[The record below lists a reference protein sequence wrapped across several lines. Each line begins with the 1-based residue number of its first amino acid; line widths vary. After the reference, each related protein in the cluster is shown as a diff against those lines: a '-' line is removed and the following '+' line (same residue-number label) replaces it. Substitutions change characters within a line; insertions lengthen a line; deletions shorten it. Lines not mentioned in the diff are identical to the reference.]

1 MTCISHCL
9 DLFLED
15 IASEKVHARDTDEGR
30 KMKVRFSW
38 LSDVV
43 SEGMEI
49 TVFLQRH
56 EKFRVALSEKSNL
69 KLRKGS
75 ETRFG
80 YHYYALERFVEN
92 RSPLREIFAGNKF
105 DELRKSLST
114 SELKTKFDQMKVKIL
129 DDKFWSKLA
138 DSLAVMKPAVV
149 FLRQSDDSKFS
160 AASVYPGFI
169 KTMEKIDAVG
179 LTEFLTLQR
188 REEVVQRLEERWNYC
203 DQPIYSVAQLLQ
215 PFSHPLVKKPAEQ
228 RELEERKKKGEDV
241 DEEDEQKRREEEDS
255 ALRTNFNLIV
265 EREYSS
271 EQDQNA
277 ASLELTAWE
286 EEKFE
291 GRARSALE
299 KLDMRAW
306 WSQFGH
312 KFPKLKHLAKLI
324 SSACATSGNS
334 ERAFKAMRDFQLQ
347 RSSLQSKTLDKQVY
361 VYYHRIHKKLT
372 RVETDIIT

>member
-1 MTCISHCL
+1 MAPFLKKFEEKFPKIYTMTCISHCL

-114 SELKTKFDQMKVKIL
+114 SELKTKFDQSTGL
-129 DDKFWSKLA
+129 
-138 DSLAVMKPAVV
+138 
-149 FLRQSDDSKFS
+149 FLQ
-160 AASVYPGFI
+160 
-169 KTMEKIDAVG
+169 
-179 LTEFLTLQR
+179 
-188 REEVVQRLEERWNYC
+188 C
-203 DQPIYSVAQLLQ
+203 
-215 PFSHPLVKKPAEQ
+215 
-228 RELEERKKKGEDV
+228 
-241 DEEDEQKRREEEDS
+241 
-255 ALRTNFNLIV
+255 
-265 EREYSS
+265 
-271 EQDQNA
+271 
-277 ASLELTAWE
+277 
-286 EEKFE
+286 
-291 GRARSALE
+291 
-299 KLDMRAW
+299 
-306 WSQFGH
+306 H
-312 KFPKLKHLAKLI
+312 KH
-324 SSACATSGNS
+324 
-334 ERAFKAMRDFQLQ
+334 
-347 RSSLQSKTLDKQVY
+347 Y
-361 VYYHRIHKKLT
+361 
-372 RVETDIIT
+372 